1 MTQLAFHSFVGT
13 NNLLSRRV
21 LSSIA
26 DAATVAFV
34 DASGHLE
41 QRKGN
46 LKAQQNAPVASGQS
60 KGALKKDLSHMQYAA
75 ICIDKENS
83 ENLRLENRG
92 DHIAHLKK
100 VKDNMLLAGPFL
112 TDAGRMC
119 GSLLVFNGM
128 KLEEIET
135 WLEEDPYAKAGL
147 FASVEVKPFKKV
159 I

>member
-1 MTQLAFHSFVGT
+1 
-13 NNLLSRRV
+13 
-21 LSSIA
+21 
-26 DAATVAFV
+26 
-34 DASGHLE
+34 
-41 QRKGN
+41 
-46 LKAQQNAPVASGQS
+46 
-60 KGALKKDLSHMQYAA
+60 MQFAA

-112 TDAGRMC
+112 TETGRMC

-128 KLEEIET
+128 KLEEIKT
-135 WLEEDPYAKAGL
+135 WLEEDPYSKAGL
-147 FASVEVKPFKKV
+147 FQSVEVKPFKQV